1 MAGNVIELT
10 DASLDEVVHGTN
22 EPVLVDFWAP
32 WCAPCRTM
40 SPIVD
45 ELAKEYDGRI
55 GFGKLNTDENPTVS
69 QRYNIRG
76 IPTLLLF
83 RNGKPVDQVVGL
95 RTKADLKKHLD
106 EALIKS

>member
-1 MAGNVIELT
+1 MTKPFVVNDGNF
-10 DASLDEVVHGTN
+10 DEAVLKAKT
-22 EPVLVDFWAP
+22 PVLVDFWAP

>member
-1 MAGNVIELT
+1 MTKPFIASDGNF
-10 DASLDEVVHGTN
+10 DEVVLKAKT
-22 EPVLVDFWAP
+22 PVLVDFWAP
-32 WCAPCRTM
+32 WCTPCRMM
-40 SPIVD
+40 SPMVD
-45 ELAKEYDGRI
+45 ELAKEYSGRM
-55 GFGKLNTDENPTVS
+55 GFAKLNTDENPKVS

-106 EALIKS
+106 EALTKA

>member
-1 MAGNVIELT
+1 MTKPFVVNDGNF
-10 DASLDEVVHGTN
+10 DEVVLKAKT
-22 EPVLVDFWAP
+22 PVLVDFWAP
-32 WCAPCRTM
+32 WCAPCRMM
-40 SPIVD
+40 SPLVD
-45 ELAKEYDGRI
+45 ELAREYDGRI

-83 RNGKPVDQVVGL
+83 RNSKPVDQVVGL

-106 EALIKS
+106 EALAKR